1 MTTISVAELQIT
13 ELQNRVKELEQT
25 LQRHRICPVFNIL
38 TRPALEE
45 EWEHV
50 RHTPNLAIGFLDID
64 DLKLKNNELGQY
76 ETSKRI
82 AEAFALARKDEIFGR
97 FYSGD
102 EAAIVATADEIV
114 APCERILNA
123 LKERGLSATIVIVP
137 YKGEELLSDATKE
150 ANDLN
155 QAMKSVRKGK
165 IYNFLS
171 QTV

>member
-1 MTTISVAELQIT
+1 MTTILVAEL
-13 ELQNRVKELEQT
+13 ELQKLQDRIKELEQT
-25 LQRHRICPVFNIL
+25 LQRHKICPVFNIL
-38 TRPALEE
+38 TRVALEE
-45 EWEHV
+45 EWERV

-64 DLKLKNNELGQY
+64 DLKVANTELGQH
-76 ETSKRI
+76 ETSRRI
-82 AEAFALARKDEIFGR
+82 AEAFSQARKDEIFGR

-137 YKGEELLSDATKE
+137 YRGQESLSDATKE

-155 QAMKSVRKGK
+155 QFYKGIRKGE
-165 IYNFLS
+165 IYNLLNA
-171 QTV
+171 